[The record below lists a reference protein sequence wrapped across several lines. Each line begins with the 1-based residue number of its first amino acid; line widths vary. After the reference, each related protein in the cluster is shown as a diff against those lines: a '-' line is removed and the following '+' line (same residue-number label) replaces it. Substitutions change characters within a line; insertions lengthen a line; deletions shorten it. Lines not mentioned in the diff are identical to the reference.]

1 MQSGFKDVIHQMIQP
16 LKSQIETLTRNNNAL
31 IASNNELV
39 QTISI
44 MKQAGTESA
53 SRVERL
59 EKVSKILDHR
69 VQSVEKTET
78 VITKQL
84 QHDRGKVEKLLLTLN
99 PRIPTTAT
107 TIDRTTAED
116 KRIAKRAMQVK
127 GSGDNIGAKQ
137 LLHVAVTRV
146 PLNDSIDSTFLQN
159 SIDVR
164 FATIGAKIVDISLL

>member
-1 MQSGFKDVIHQMIQP
+1 MIQP

-39 QTISI
+39 QAISI

-59 EKVSKILDHR
+59 EQVSKILDHR

-84 QHDRGKVEKLLLTLN
+84 QHDRGKVEKLLLNLN
-99 PRIPTTAT
+99 PRTPTTAT
-107 TIDRTTAED
+107 AIDRTTTAGE
-116 KRIAKRAMQVK
+116 KRIPKRAMQVK

-146 PLNDSIDSTFLQN
+146 PLNDSIDSAFH
-159 SIDVR
+159 R
-164 FATIGAKIVDISLL
+164 DILMVHFCRTQSTCDFPQSVQK